1 MNEVYGRYFSEN
13 KPARATGQAAEAS
26 EGRAG
31 RDRLYRD
38 RLIQSFKSEKAKRR
52 EPAFG
57 RIKKVLPQLR
67 SFDNFARFNAAGA
80 DLHPTVASRRKLNTD
95 GLKIWV
101 KASPRLVI
109 SV

>member
-1 MNEVYGRYFSEN
+1 
-13 KPARATGQAAEAS
+13 
-26 EGRAG
+26 
-31 RDRLYRD
+31 LHCD
-38 RLIQSFKSEKAKRR
+38 RLIANLKAKKPNAGNRHL
-52 EPAFG
+52 AVL
-57 RIKKVLPQLR
+57 KKVLPQLR

>member
-1 MNEVYGRYFSEN
+1 LR
-13 KPARATGQAAEAS
+13 PP
-26 EGRAG
+26 
-31 RDRLYRD
+31 DRE
-38 RLIQSFKSEKAKRR
+38 FKSEKAKRR

-57 RIKKVLPQLR
+57 RLKKVLPHLR
-67 SFDNFARFNAAGA
+67 GFDNFARFNAAGA
-80 DLHPTVASRRKLNTD
+80 DLHPTVASRGELNTD

>member
-1 MNEVYGRYFSEN
+1 LAV
-13 KPARATGQAAEAS
+13 
-26 EGRAG
+26 
-31 RDRLYRD
+31 L
-38 RLIQSFKSEKAKRR
+38 
-52 EPAFG
+52 
-57 RIKKVLPQLR
+57 KKVLPQLR